1 MKWVKRCAKKI
12 TTYIKLSRSSF
23 QKLIL
28 FYFSNLEGAGDGDGS
43 PDPDVLLIGAFG
55 DILLYH
61 SGEKIETDVEKN
73 MIVPFEE
80 NYWVKPSGAYIERK
94 DLMVVLTNLEGL
106 YIRAS
111 YGVDNYGQA
120 RISKVSL
127 DSAHELRGDR
137 NMTEQD
143 IADQVTR

>member
-55 DILLYH
+55 DILFAFESLYR
-61 SGEKIETDVEKN
+61 G
-73 MIVPFEE
+73 
-80 NYWVKPSGAYIERK
+80 RLL
-94 DLMVVLTNLEGL
+94 DLWW
-106 YIRAS
+106 
-111 YGVDNYGQA
+111 
-120 RISKVSL
+120 
-127 DSAHELRGDR
+127 
-137 NMTEQD
+137 
-143 IADQVTR
+143 

>member
-12 TTYIKLSRSSF
+12 TTYIKLRSSF
-23 QKLIL
+23 QKLIS
-28 FYFSNLEGAGDGDGS
+28 FCFSNLEGAGDGDGS